1 MATVPRV
8 AHASRS
14 IVYLVAV
21 ILMIDGCEQ
30 MLRDQ
35 KRRAIALFKTKK
47 KQIVTSV
54 AHTCLQD
61 RSRASEIELV
71 EEVNAGGQ
79 IEIA

>member
-1 MATVPRV
+1 
-8 AHASRS
+8 
-14 IVYLVAV
+14 
-21 ILMIDGCEQ
+21 

-79 IEIA
+79 IELA